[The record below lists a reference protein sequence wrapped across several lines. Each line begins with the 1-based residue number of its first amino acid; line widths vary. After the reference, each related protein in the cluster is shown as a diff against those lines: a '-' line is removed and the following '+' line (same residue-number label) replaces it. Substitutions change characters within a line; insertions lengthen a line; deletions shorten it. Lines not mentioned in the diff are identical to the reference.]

1 METEKL
7 IRIRND
13 FDMSS
18 PYIYFNIIDDDRY
31 NEAWDIIDGFLT
43 DIIWDEYVEY
53 NSTKDI
59 YYFAETIKEYLE
71 GEHIRCD
78 YFVSDTNL
86 LKQFGV
92 GD

>member
-1 METEKL
+1 MMDQL
-7 IRIRND
+7 
-13 FDMSS
+13 S
-18 PYIYFNIIDDDRY
+18 YIYFNIIDDDRY
-31 NEAWDIIDGFLT
+31 NEAWDIIDGFLA
-43 DIIWDEYVEY
+43 DIVWDEYVEY

-59 YYFAETIKEYLE
+59 YYFAETIKEFLE

-92 GD
+92 SD